1 MPSRLIPLSLITL
14 MAVGFMWITQNSP
27 NNPWNAGEIPVLEAT
42 ELLENWEN
50 EKLVLI
56 NFWATWCAPCEAEIP
71 DLVKLQRSHLDKGL
85 KVALINLESPES
97 AEKTLDFLKK
107 YDASDLGLI
116 KPRETENFFQT
127 LGFEAPAGLPVSG
140 LWSPKLGLIQ
150 SWTGIKTLEELEL
163 EVKAHLE

>member
-14 MAVGFMWITQNSP
+14 LAVGYMWVTQRASD
-27 NNPWNAGEIPVLEAT
+27 PWATSEVPVLEAT
-42 ELLENWEN
+42 ELLDEWKS

-71 DLVKLQRSHLDKGL
+71 DLVKLQRTHQEKGL

-97 AEKTLDFLKK
+97 SEKTLKFLRK
-107 YDASDLGLI
+107 YDASDLGII
-116 KPRETENFFQT
+116 KPQGTENFFQT

-140 LWSPKLGLIQ
+140 LWSPKSGLIQ
-150 SWTGIKTLEELEL
+150 SWTGVKSLEELEL

>member
-14 MAVGFMWITQNSP
+14 LAVGFMWITQKSAP
-27 NNPWNAGEIPVLEAT
+27 EMASELPVLEAK
-42 ELLENWEN
+42 ELLETWEN

-56 NFWATWCAPCEAEIP
+56 NFWATWCAPCEKEIP
-71 DLVKLQRSHLDKGL
+71 DLVKIQRTLGDKGL

-97 AEKTLDFLKK
+97 AEETLDFLKK
-107 YDASDLGLI
+107 YDANDLGFI
-116 KPRETENFFQT
+116 KPQETENFFQV

-140 LWSPKLGLIQ
+140 IWSPKLGLIQ
-150 SWTGIKTLEELEL
+150 SWTGVKSLEELEL